1 MLNGIQ
7 VSTMTGIY
15 RNHKWKIV
23 QESDEYIVEVSDQ
36 CSDHYDGK
44 AYDTIDDALDA
55 VRQIIKEA
63 AA

>member
-1 MLNGIQ
+1 MFTDIQ

-15 RNHKWKIV
+15 RNHKWMITH
-23 QESDEYIVEVSDQ
+23 EADEYIVEVSDQ

-55 VRQIIKEA
+55 VLRIIKEA
-63 AA
+63 A

>member
-1 MLNGIQ
+1 MINGIQ

-15 RNHKWKIV
+15 RNHKWKIMK
-23 QESDEYIVEVSDQ
+23 EADEYIVEVSDQ

-44 AYDTIDDALDA
+44 AYGTIDDALDA

-63 AA
+63 A

>member
-1 MLNGIQ
+1 MINGIQ
-7 VSTMTGIY
+7 VSTMTGMY

-23 QESDEYIVEVSDQ
+23 QEADEYIVEVSDQ

-63 AA
+63 A

>member
-1 MLNGIQ
+1 MINGIQ
-7 VSTMTGIY
+7 VSTMTGMY

-23 QESDEYIVEVSDQ
+23 QEADEDSVEVSDQ

-55 VRQIIKEA
+55 VRRIIKEA
-63 AA
+63 A